1 MSFQNSSLGH
11 CNAPS
16 QIIYFAV
23 VYKSRAVKMCNV
35 TKSSVILT
43 SLILSWTMCSSRS
56 GEKLISF
63 DQYVARM
70 KPGQSYI
77 YFITGQDKNQL
88 EKSPLLE
95 KLLKKEYEVRNTMN
109 F

>member
-1 MSFQNSSLGH
+1 VSFQNSSLGH

-16 QIIYFAV
+16 QIIYFVV

-56 GEKLISF
+56 GEKLI
-63 DQYVARM
+63 
-70 KPGQSYI
+70 

-109 F
+109 FL